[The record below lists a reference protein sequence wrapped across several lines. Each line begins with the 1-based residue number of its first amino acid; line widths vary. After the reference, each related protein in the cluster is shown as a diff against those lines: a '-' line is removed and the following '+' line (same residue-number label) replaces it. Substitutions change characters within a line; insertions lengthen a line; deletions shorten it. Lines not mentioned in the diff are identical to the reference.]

1 MEHIWSI
8 MLSSA
13 LHFMRVTERL
23 KKFSKEVNRVVKKY
37 ETTSHKDQ
45 LKELKLF
52 SSDSDREQAQL
63 REIRL
68 LLQSLKEQN
77 QTSQY

>member
-1 MEHIWSI
+1 
-8 MLSSA
+8 
-13 LHFMRVTERL
+13 MRVTERL

-77 QTSQY
+77 QTIQY

>member
-1 MEHIWSI
+1 
-8 MLSSA
+8 
-13 LHFMRVTERL
+13 MRVTERL